1 MGNRKEGRVV
11 LPSLPPMSR
20 YILVLTTIGSE
31 EEAARLGRS
40 LVERRLVACVNDVGP
55 IRSFFRWKGKL
66 QDDSEHLLLLKTRS
80 DRYADLEA
88 ALRELHP
95 YDVPEI
101 IAVHIEDGS
110 RAYLSWIDENVQ
122 SGEE

>member
-1 MGNRKEGRVV
+1 M

-66 QDDSEHLLLLKTRS
+66 EDASEHLLLLKTRS
-80 DRYADLEA
+80 DRYAELEA
-88 ALRELHP
+88 ALQELHP
-95 YDVPEI
+95 YDVPEV